1 VPRLKLKRLRVRSL
15 RTRFGI
21 AVAVLMILALWL
33 FGTYVY
39 ITVEHNL
46 RRSLDDSLEVSA
58 SQAAATVT
66 PSGSSLILGES
77 TPGSN
82 SELEPLLL
90 ENYTVKYLDA
100 SGKQLG
106 GFGPMLGYPVDLRK
120 LQSAKNGEDQFS
132 IVSEPKTDRDYREYT
147 VAVDSPNG
155 TPAGYV
161 QVLHDMQSVSE
172 ALESLLA
179 ALLLGGAV
187 VTLAGGLAAYFL
199 ARRALAPI
207 DTITK
212 TARRISGHDLS
223 ARLGLPVGD
232 DEVGRLASTFD
243 EMLQRLDDSFQ
254 RERRFTADASHEL
267 RTPLAAME
275 AILDVVRA
283 EPREPVQYVEALDDL
298 AHETA
303 RLRAL
308 VDDLLRLARGGS
320 EATSFEKVDLAV
332 LMEDVV
338 DARRPLAEG
347 KDLSLDCAVEKDLTI
362 SGDTDSLIRLFVNL
376 LDNALKFT
384 EHGGVKVTARAAGET
399 AVVDVI
405 DTGVGIPASDL
416 DTIFERFSRGDSS
429 RTTPGS
435 GLGLA
440 LARQIAEAHGGTLT
454 VASAEGE
461 GSTFTVTLPRV
472 TA

>member
-1 VPRLKLKRLRVRSL
+1 MPRLRLKRLRVRSL

-66 PSGSSLILGES
+66 PSGSNLVLGES
-77 TPGSN
+77 TPDSN
-82 SELEPLLL
+82 SALEPLLL
-90 ENYTVKYLDA
+90 ENYTVRYLDA

-106 GFGPMLGYPVDLRK
+106 GFGPMLAYPLDLK
-120 LQSAKNGEDQFS
+120 TLQRAMSGDDQFS
-132 IVSEPKTDRDYREYT
+132 TVSEPKTDRDYREYT
-147 VAVDSPNG
+147 VAVESAAG
-155 TPAGYV
+155 TLAGYV
-161 QVLHDMQSVSE
+161 QVMHDMQSVSE

-187 VTLAGGLAAYFL
+187 VTLAGGLAAYLL

-223 ARLGLPVGD
+223 ARLGLPVVD
-232 DEVGRLASTFD
+232 DEVGRLAFTFD

-283 EPREPVQYVEALDDL
+283 EPRKPAQYVEALDDL

-308 VDDLLRLARGGS
+308 VDDLLRLARGGRES
-320 EATSFEKVDLAV
+320 TSFEKVDLGV
-332 LMEDVV
+332 LVEDVV
-338 DARRPLAEG
+338 DALRPLAEG
-347 KDLSLDCAVEKDLTI
+347 KDLSLDCAGEEDLTI

-384 EHGGVKVTARAAGET
+384 QHGGVKVTVRAAGET
-399 AVVDVI
+399 VAVDI
-405 DTGVGIPASDL
+405 TDTGVGIPASDL
-416 DTIFERFSRGDSS
+416 ATIFERFSRGDSS
-429 RTTPGS
+429 RATPGS

-454 VASAEGE
+454 VTSVEGE
-461 GSTFTVTLPRV
+461 GSTFTVTLPR
-472 TA
+472 ADA